1 MITKILLSIAAN
13 KQKKNSCDEGFGVKN
28 EEREFDLSRVCLLLS
43 KSVFLCF
50 FALIFFHFFSFTK
63 IHKNHLSSFF
73 FSSKKER
80 KKRERK
86 IREKK

>member
-13 KQKKNSCDEGFGVKN
+13 KQKKNSCDEVFGVKN

-50 FALIFFHFFSFTK
+50 FAFHDFLPFFFFFHLFTK
-63 IHKNHLSSFF
+63 IISSFF
-73 FSSKKER
+73 SSSKKER
-80 KKRERK
+80 KK
-86 IREKK
+86 EK